1 MRNPADP
8 VNAATAPLPPAATSA
23 GQLLA
28 SWSARAWAY
37 DYFATLRRLESLAPE
52 LPRWGRALRPSA
64 EPVRVAQEPSLSFAP
79 AGFSRFE
86 PADAHLPP
94 RLRQHFFSY
103 IGPNGPLPVH
113 LSEFIR
119 ERALNHGDPTWLAFL
134 DTFLHR
140 FALQFYRAWAQ
151 ARPVTGMD
159 RPGEDAFR
167 RQIGAF
173 VGIGTTARQERDAVH
188 DDARLH
194 FSGWL
199 ARGVH
204 SAEGVEAVVGAYFGV
219 PVRLERWVGHWMRL
233 PDGEL
238 TRVGA
243 SNPNAPSRTLGL
255 GAVLGR
261 QVWDRQHKVRL
272 HLGPLTLAQ
281 YRRFLPIGDARPVLA
296 AWMRQLVGEA
306 LDWDAEL
313 VLRQD
318 EVPPTQL
325 GAGAS
330 PGPAAHA
337 SRLGWTS
344 WLGHRPRTRDA
355 RDVRISGANAAGPPP
370 GRRPPIADRRAD
382 LQNTRVGSSISRSH
396 P

>member
-1 MRNPADP
+1 MRNPADR
-8 VNAATAPLPPAATSA
+8 VSAGLPSLQPSPAAPRLSHA
-23 GQLLA
+23 QLLE

-37 DYFATLRRLESLAPE
+37 DYFAAMRRLDALAPH

-64 EPVRVAQEPSLSFAP
+64 EAVRVGQEPSLSFAP
-79 AGFSRFE
+79 ASISQFE
-86 PADAHLPP
+86 PADEHQPP

-113 LSEFIR
+113 MSEFIR

-167 RQIGAF
+167 RHVGAF
-173 VGIGTTARQERDAVH
+173 VGMGTATRQERDAVH

-204 SAEGVEAVVGAYFGV
+204 SAEGVEAVLGAYFGV

-233 PDGEL
+233 PADEL

-243 SNPNAPSRTLGL
+243 SNTNTPSRTLGL

-272 HLGPLTLAQ
+272 HLGPLSFEQ
-281 YRRFLPIGDARPVLA
+281 YQRFLPIGDARPVLST
-296 AWMRQLVGEA
+296 WMRQLVGEA

-318 EVPPTQL
+318 EVPSTQL
-325 GAGAS
+325 GTAAPQR
-330 PGPAAHA
+330 PGNAP
-337 SRLGWTS
+337 RLGWTS
-344 WLGHRPRTRDA
+344 WLGHRPRSRDA
-355 RDVRISGANAAGPPP
+355 RDVRISAAGGPLAPAGNRTP
-370 GRRPPIADRRAD
+370 STD
-382 LQNTRVGSSISRSH
+382 LQKAQSGSSISRSL